1 MLPKNDRCTGCGAC
15 SAVCPKNC
23 ISMTQDAEGLLYPQ
37 IDASRCVGCQK
48 CEKVC
53 PVLRPLE
60 VAQSTQAYATRNDDE
75 QIRQKSSSG
84 GVFTALA
91 KTVIEK
97 GGAVCA
103 AAYDENFAVTHRIAH
118 GQEEL
123 AFMRGAKYVQSH
135 AGHLFRQ
142 LKELLDGG
150 TPVLFVGTPCQCA
163 GLKAYLGQEYEQ
175 LLLVDMICHGVPAPV
190 VWDNYVNYRNQR
202 DANGSD
208 LVAVDQR
215 DKSTGWSHY
224 AYSVTFRYANGKAY
238 SVPQGEDPYMRG
250 FVQNLYLRPSCSG
263 CSFKGIGRC
272 SDLTL
277 GDCWGIW
284 DSHPEFD
291 DNRGT
296 SLLLVQSEKGRKL
309 WGQIQSGFCTVALT
323 AEEAVGSNPSAVR
336 ASEAHPRREEFF
348 SRLRAGEPV
357 EPLIRELLTPKPE
370 RQSLLRRILK
380 RIF

>member
-1 MLPKNDRCTGCGAC
+1 
-15 SAVCPKNC
+15 
-23 ISMTQDAEGLLYPQ
+23 MTQDAEGLLYPQ

-263 CSFKGIGRC
+263 CSFKGIGR
-272 SDLTL
+272 
-277 GDCWGIW
+277 WW
-284 DSHPEFD
+284 
-291 DNRGT
+291 
-296 SLLLVQSEKGRKL
+296 
-309 WGQIQSGFCTVALT
+309 
-323 AEEAVGSNPSAVR
+323 R
-336 ASEAHPRREEFF
+336 ARYACG
-348 SRLRAGEPV
+348 A
-357 EPLIRELLTPKPE
+357 
-370 RQSLLRRILK
+370 
-380 RIF
+380 